1 MNRNS
6 AQTVQKAQAPLT
18 QLFQMLTSAQWGEVA
33 AVNGK
38 FPSSSQTSPKC
49 AERLQVPTAGATAAL
64 SQWHPGSF
72 LSHGVGVFCLSRHQD
87 QETLRVEG
95 ALCKSGQM
103 ENVGFTNAH
112 SLCLCYSLDQ
122 LHVSPGDQER
132 VQAVLSSVGSK
143 STVLSLLQEVEAHSQ
158 VSGML

>member
-6 AQTVQKAQAPLT
+6 AQIVQKAQAPLT

-33 AVNGK
+33 AVTGN
-38 FPSSSQTSPKC
+38 FPHPLKHLRSV
-49 AERLQVPTAGATAAL
+49 QVPTAGATAAL